1 MKITISQIRQLIKEA
16 ISQQD
21 LEDVRQ
27 TAQLVHMGQKRRD
40 KTPYISHPIAVYE
53 LTKLYY
59 PRDNPAQLLAL
70 LHDTLE
76 DAELAGNV
84 TQAEAYEMIQASIH
98 DKEVLSSINNA
109 LQLLTHDKAIPYND
123 YLQSALYD
131 EIAGKVKISD
141 IIHNLSSNPTHK
153 QILKYRTA
161 LENADIPA
169 HINKNQISRLYS
181 ILYASSESNNMKG
194 YL

>member
-1 MKITISQIRQLIKEA
+1 MKITRRQIRQLIKEA

-40 KTPYISHPIAVYE
+40 DTPYISHPIAVYE

-84 TQAEAYEMIQASIH
+84 TQSEAYEMIQASIH
-98 DKEVLSSINNA
+98 DKKALSAINNA
-109 LQLLTHDKAIPYND
+109 LQLLTHDKAIPYDD

-131 EIAGKVKISD
+131 PIAGKVKISD
-141 IIHNLSSNPTHK
+141 IIHNLSSNPSNR
-153 QILKYRTA
+153 QIMKYRSA
-161 LENADIPA
+161 LENSVIP
-169 HINKNQISRLYS
+169 HGISKDQISMLYT
-181 ILYASSESNNMKG
+181 ILYPASKRSHSDE